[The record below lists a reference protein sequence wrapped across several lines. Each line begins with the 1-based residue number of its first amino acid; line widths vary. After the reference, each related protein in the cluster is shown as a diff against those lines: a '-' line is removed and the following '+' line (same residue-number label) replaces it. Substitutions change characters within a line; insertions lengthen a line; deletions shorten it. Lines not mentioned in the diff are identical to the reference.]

1 MPIVGVTTRINSG
14 GLEAFLVL
22 RVFAAFPS
30 TYSCANHSGIRPWP
44 AAFFCGRM
52 PSEAEARRGVRCI
65 IRPRLKFST
74 INAGAMSDTHEVT
87 LLLAEWAKGN
97 QNALNDLTPLVYREL
112 RQLAAS
118 YLRKERQ
125 GHTLQPTALVHEAYL
140 RLVDQTNPSWQNR
153 SHFYGVAARLMRQ
166 ILVDHARRRQAGKRG
181 GLKVSLDEA
190 LSFQQ
195 GRSRDIVALDSGLN
209 ALEKLDPRKCKA
221 VELRYFGGLSMEEIA
236 QTLDVSA
243 RTVQRDL
250 RMAEA
255 WLRQEMQNG

>member
-1 MPIVGVTTRINSG
+1 
-14 GLEAFLVL
+14 
-22 RVFAAFPS
+22 
-30 TYSCANHSGIRPWP
+30 
-44 AAFFCGRM
+44 
-52 PSEAEARRGVRCI
+52 
-65 IRPRLKFST
+65 
-74 INAGAMSDTHEVT
+74 MSNTHEVT
-87 LLLAEWAKGN
+87 LLLADWAKGN

-166 ILVDHARRRQAGKRG
+166 ILVDHARRKRAGKRG

-190 LSFQQ
+190 VSFHQE
-195 GRSRDIVALDSGLN
+195 RSRDLVALDSGLN
-209 ALEKLDPRKCKA
+209 ALEKIDPRKCKA

-236 QTLDVSA
+236 RTLDVSEP
-243 RTVQRDL
+243 TVRRDL

-255 WLRQEMQNG
+255 WLHSEMQGGTVSRDS